1 MVEDV
6 IRKSDKISEFGGEI
20 SWSKAHNGNLSKIN
34 RLASHPS
41 NSINKTSTEVQVK
54 SPSRLDGK

>member
-6 IRKSDKISEFGGEI
+6 IRTSDKISEFGGEI
-20 SWSKAHNGNLSKIN
+20 SWSKAHNGSLSKIN

>member
-6 IRKSDKISEFGGEI
+6 IRKSDKIS
-20 SWSKAHNGNLSKIN
+20 WSKAHNGSLSKIN